1 MERITEQPSLYRH
14 LEKMSV
20 DELVTNINREDQKVA
35 PAIEKELP
43 KIGKMITAIE
53 GQLRAGGRLI
63 YLGAGSGG
71 RLSVLDKVELP
82 NTFGIEKGVVIC
94 LLAGGEENLL
104 QVLEEKEDDTEDA
117 LRQMEL
123 YRVNEKDFVLGISAS
138 GSTPYVLEGLK
149 RCKELDIPCGCIVNN
164 PNSPIAAACDYPIEV
179 VTGPEFIS
187 GSTRMKCGTVQKM
200 LFDMISTTVFIRLG
214 RIEDNRM
221 VNVRLINNKAIDRS
235 VKMLQEKRNI
245 DNYEEAK
252 KLVID
257 FGSVKKAMDF
267 IDSQQ

>member
-149 RCKELDIPCGCIVNN
+149 RCKELNIPCGCIVNN
-164 PNSPIAAACDYPIEV
+164 PNSPIAAACDYPVEV
-179 VTGPEFIS
+179 ITGPEFIS

-221 VNVRLINNKAIDRS
+221 VNVRLINNKAIERS
-235 VKMLQEKRNI
+235 VKMLQEERNI
-245 DNYEEAK
+245 ADYEEAK
-252 KLVID
+252 KLIID
-257 FGSVKKAMDF
+257 FGSVKKAMNH
-267 IDSQQ
+267 IDSQK

>member
-1 MERITEQPSLYRH
+1 
-14 LEKMSV
+14 
-20 DELVTNINREDQKVA
+20 
-35 PAIEKELP
+35 
-43 KIGKMITAIE
+43 
-53 GQLRAGGRLI
+53 
-63 YLGAGSGG
+63 
-71 RLSVLDKVELP
+71 
-82 NTFGIEKGVVIC
+82 
-94 LLAGGEENLL
+94 
-104 QVLEEKEDDTEDA
+104 
-117 LRQMEL
+117 
-123 YRVNEKDFVLGISAS
+123 
-138 GSTPYVLEGLK
+138 
-149 RCKELDIPCGCIVNN
+149 
-164 PNSPIAAACDYPIEV
+164 
-179 VTGPEFIS
+179 
-187 GSTRMKCGTVQKM
+187 MKCGTVQKM

>member
-35 PAIEKELP
+35 PGIEKEVAE
-43 KIGKMITAIE
+43 IGKMITAIE
-53 GQLRAGGRLI
+53 GKLRAEGRLI

-123 YRVNEKDFVLGISAS
+123 YRVILFLFQHLEKILL
-138 GSTPYVLEGLK
+138 TP
-149 RCKELDIPCGCIVNN
+149 C
-164 PNSPIAAACDYPIEV
+164 
-179 VTGPEFIS
+179 
-187 GSTRMKCGTVQKM
+187 Q
-200 LFDMISTTVFIRLG
+200 
-214 RIEDNRM
+214 
-221 VNVRLINNKAIDRS
+221 
-235 VKMLQEKRNI
+235 
-245 DNYEEAK
+245 
-252 KLVID
+252 
-257 FGSVKKAMDF
+257 
-267 IDSQQ
+267 

>member
-35 PAIEKELP
+35 PAIEKELA

-149 RCKELDIPCGCIVNN
+149 RCKELNIPCGCIVNN
-164 PNSPIAAACDYPIEV
+164 PNSPIAAACDYPVEV
-179 VTGPEFIS
+179 ITGPEFIS

-235 VKMLQEKRNI
+235 VKMLQEERNI
-245 DNYEEAK
+245 ADYGEAK
-252 KLVID
+252 KLIID
-257 FGSVKKAMDF
+257 FGSVKKAMNH
-267 IDSQQ
+267 IDSQK

>member
-35 PAIEKELP
+35 PAIEKELAE
-43 KIGKMITAIE
+43 IGKMITAIE

-149 RCKELDIPCGCIVNN
+149 RCKELNIPCGCIVNN

-187 GSTRMKCGTVQKM
+187 GSTRMKCGTVQKL
-200 LFDMISTTVFIRLG
+200 LFDMISTPVFIRLG

>member
-149 RCKELDIPCGCIVNN
+149 RCKELNIPCGCIVNN